1 LGTARLARQTKD
13 DRAVIHRIL
22 VAPQFKNDTLTVSRI
37 ILFYLL
43 ALFATTAHAHD
54 PYEITSVVYVRS
66 NVIELFVE
74 MEFPTGMKLAGVE
87 PVRGVAALTQFE
99 QAQRQLATLAGGF
112 FDFTAGNNRVAAL
125 TTNVSLGVEDH
136 IQFKLEYAAT
146 ALRPLQFIARGL
158 RGVSDSPYGTSLTVL
173 DMVNQKVLGQTTL
186 FADSPRVDF
195 PPAITPEPSEL
206 TNSAAP
212 TNMASLPAPTNSAS
226 AEPPVSVRDATPAP
240 VPTRQPSWLLI
251 LLLLGAALLIAF
263 AFFRRRE

>member
-1 LGTARLARQTKD
+1 MRVFAFICLLSLAGTVAR
-13 DRAVIHRIL
+13 
-22 VAPQFKNDTLTVSRI
+22 
-37 ILFYLL
+37 
-43 ALFATTAHAHD
+43 AHD

-99 QAQRQLATLAGGF
+99 QSQSQLATLAGGF

-146 ALRPLQFIARGL
+146 PLRPLQFTARGL

-186 FADSPRVDF
+186 FADSARADF
-195 PPAITPEPSEL
+195 PPAITPESSEP
-206 TNSAAP
+206 A
-212 TNMASLPAPTNSAS
+212 NMASPPPPTNSAT
-226 AEPPVSVRDATPAP
+226 APPPVSMDDAAP
-240 VPTRQPSWLLI
+240 PIRQPSWLLI
-251 LLLLGAALLIAF
+251 LLLLGAVFLITF
-263 AFFRRRE
+263 TFFHRRA

>member
-1 LGTARLARQTKD
+1 MRVFAFICLLSLAGTVAR
-13 DRAVIHRIL
+13 
-22 VAPQFKNDTLTVSRI
+22 
-37 ILFYLL
+37 
-43 ALFATTAHAHD
+43 AHD

-99 QAQRQLATLAGGF
+99 QAQSQLATLAGGF

-158 RGVSDSPYGTSLTVL
+158 RGVNDSPYGTSLTVL

-186 FADSPRVDF
+186 FADSPRADF
-195 PPAITPEPSEL
+195 PPPLTPEPGEPTTS
-206 TNSAAP
+206 SAP
-212 TNMASLPAPTNSAS
+212 TNMAAPPPPTNSAS
-226 AEPPVSVRDATPAP
+226 AAPPVSARDAPPPPAP
-240 VPTRQPSWLLI
+240 PRQPSWLLI
-251 LLLLGAALLIAF
+251 LLLLGATALIAF

>member
-1 LGTARLARQTKD
+1 MR
-13 DRAVIHRIL
+13 
-22 VAPQFKNDTLTVSRI
+22 
-37 ILFYLL
+37 LL
-43 ALFATTAHAHD
+43 ALLGLLSLAGNFARAHD

-87 PVRGVAALTQFE
+87 PVRGAAALTQFE
-99 QAQRQLATLAGGF
+99 QAQPQLATLAGGF

-125 TTNVSLGVEDH
+125 TTNISLGVEDH

-146 ALRPLQFIARGL
+146 PLRPLQFTARGL

-186 FADSPRVDF
+186 FADSTRADF
-195 PPAITPEPSEL
+195 PPAITPESGEPI
-206 TNSAAP
+206 TIAAP
-212 TNMASLPAPTNSAS
+212 TNMASLPPPTNSAS
-226 AEPPVSVRDATPAP
+226 AEPPVSARDATPSP
-240 VPTRQPSWLLI
+240 LPTRQPSWLLI
-251 LLLLGAALLIAF
+251 LLLLGAAFLIAF